1 MADLKLQ
8 ARGGI
13 KFRVYAVG
21 TGEYILRGGVT
32 KVMPPPHFRLGQAC
46 EEKGKETCGI
56 LSIERKCQ

>member
-1 MADLKLQ
+1 MADLKMQ

-13 KFRVYAVG
+13 RFRVYAVG

-46 EEKGKETCGI
+46 KEKGK
-56 LSIERKCQ
+56 RYF